1 MTRPGERIVWGRR
14 SEGDRLACEGPM
26 MLSESGSTLLRR
38 LALGDPGW
46 LPQRR
51 GDVGALPGVAWSS
64 LVRLSVVIGGH
75 AGDAAVVRE
84 VTAALRDGCTADE
97 IVAVLPVIAPLVGS
111 VPLMAAAPAIAAGL
125 GYDLDAALFD

>member
-1 MTRPGERIVWGRR
+1 
-14 SEGDRLACEGPM
+14 
-26 MLSESGSTLLRR
+26 MLSESGATLLRR

-46 LPQRR
+46 ILQPR
-51 GDVGALPGVAWSS
+51 GDACPPPGLPWPS
-64 LVRLSVVIGGH
+64 LVRLSVVIGAQ
-75 AGDAAVVRE
+75 AGESAVVRE
-84 VTAALRDGCTADE
+84 VAAALRDGCTADE

>member
-1 MTRPGERIVWGRR
+1 
-14 SEGDRLACEGPM
+14 
-26 MLSESGSTLLRR
+26 MLSEAGSTLLRR

-46 LPQRR
+46 ILQQRR
-51 GDVGALPGVAWSS
+51 DGCPRPGVAWPS
-64 LVRLSVVIGGH
+64 LVRLSVVIGAH

>member
-1 MTRPGERIVWGRR
+1 
-14 SEGDRLACEGPM
+14 

-38 LALGDPGW
+38 LALGDPAW
-46 LPQRR
+46 MPDPRR
-51 GDVGALPGVAWSS
+51 DGCPPSAGVPWPS
-64 LVRLSVVIGGH
+64 LVRLSVVIGTN

-111 VPLMAAAPAIAAGL
+111 VPLMVAAPAIAAGL